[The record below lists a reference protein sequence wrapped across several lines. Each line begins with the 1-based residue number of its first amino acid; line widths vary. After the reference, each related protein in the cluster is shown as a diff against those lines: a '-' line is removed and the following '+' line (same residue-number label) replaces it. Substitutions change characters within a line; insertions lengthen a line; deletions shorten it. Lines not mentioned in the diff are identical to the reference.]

1 VRALL
6 INPPIIKDRFGR
18 FSKLLQAMPCI
29 GLAYIAA
36 ILLKRGFEVEVMDY
50 FGENLSYDDLKNRL
64 DSYRPDLVGITTL
77 TPSAP
82 VVERMCTIIRER
94 AQQNKIILGGIH
106 ASLFYEDFLSNGLAD
121 IIVHGEGEETIYEIL
136 DHLNGNKKLADIKGI
151 AFIENGKVVN
161 TGDREPP
168 RDLDSFPFPAWHLFP
183 YREYGML
190 PFADIKKPTLSISG
204 SRGCPYRCT
213 YCSLDY
219 MGKFYRKR
227 SPESIADEFEYL
239 YKNFGVR
246 QVGFIDPIFPFDE
259 EHTTLVCEEL
269 IRRGLNKNVVWISE
283 TRPDRLNRKLLNLMY
298 RSGARRLLFG
308 IESGTQRVLNR
319 INKRLDLE
327 LTKEVINMAHKE
339 HIHIVGLFMIG
350 LPDETEEEIEET
362 IRFSIESDVDF
373 AKFAITVPFPGSQ
386 LYDEMV
392 AAGKLN
398 RKDWENFTTFNP
410 DPDKMVI
417 ATDTIPA
424 ERLLQLQK
432 KATRRFYLRL
442 KMIYRHLFV
451 IRTITPKNL
460 IYGIYAMLK

>member
-1 VRALL
+1 
-6 INPPIIKDRFGR
+6 
-18 FSKLLQAMPCI
+18 
-29 GLAYIAA
+29 
-36 ILLKRGFEVEVMDY
+36 
-50 FGENLSYDDLKNRL
+50 
-64 DSYRPDLVGITTL
+64 
-77 TPSAP
+77 
-82 VVERMCTIIRER
+82 
-94 AQQNKIILGGIH
+94 
-106 ASLFYEDFLSNGLAD
+106 
-121 IIVHGEGEETIYEIL
+121 
-136 DHLNGNKKLADIKGI
+136 
-151 AFIENGKVVN
+151 
-161 TGDREPP
+161 
-168 RDLDSFPFPAWHLFP
+168 
-183 YREYGML
+183 
-190 PFADIKKPTLSISG
+190 
-204 SRGCPYRCT
+204 
-213 YCSLDY
+213 
-219 MGKFYRKR
+219 
-227 SPESIADEFEYL
+227 
-239 YKNFGVR
+239 
-246 QVGFIDPIFPFDE
+246 
-259 EHTTLVCEEL
+259 
-269 IRRGLNKNVVWISE
+269 
-283 TRPDRLNRKLLNLMY
+283 
-298 RSGARRLLFG
+298 
-308 IESGTQRVLNR
+308 VLNR